1 MIKKIG
7 AKGILSILLILSLLV
22 NLSYL
27 KASEAKYRY
36 TEETISQLHEEFS
49 SALHTLYMN
58 LYQIK
63 DSDFKD
69 KEYINSEL
77 DEAISKIH
85 SYDKMMYQ
93 LGYLNDE
100 FKYYHHYS
108 DVYMYLID
116 LKQKDKIVEE
126 DLQNIKEIYSL
137 AVRGSK
143 GITARRFL
151 YKLTPT
157 EAYNDM
163 SMKIS
168 EICSRT
174 R

>member
-116 LKQKDKIVEE
+116 LKQK
-126 DLQNIKEIYSL
+126 
-137 AVRGSK
+137 
-143 GITARRFL
+143 
-151 YKLTPT
+151 
-157 EAYNDM
+157 
-163 SMKIS
+163 
-168 EICSRT
+168 
-174 R
+174 